1 MMGGLHLINEALK
14 QRKKYIEENI
24 DGIEYISSLIEIKQ
38 TGTIYEALCPWHNEK
53 TPSFK
58 IYPKGYIGSNG
69 SPQDHVSGHC
79 FGCSKHFNDI
89 VGFEYL
95 FYDLNTYEDACKSLE
110 TKFNLSYTEE
120 DELQLLQKQI
130 DSTEPQH
137 NVSMSLQDINFICSI
152 MCRTYLQ
159 GVNDSHPD
167 KLNTEL
173 SFIQGIYK
181 KLDHA
186 LNECNAIEAK
196 KIIKIIENTLQER
209 QNMIRFNT
217 IKNDR
222 NRLSYKKQ

>member
-1 MMGGLHLINEALK
+1 MIDEALK

-24 DGIEYISSLIEIKQ
+24 DGIEYISSLISIKQ
-38 TGTIYEALCPWHNEK
+38 TGNIYEALCPWHHEK

-58 IYPKGYIGSNG
+58 IYPKGYTGSSG

-95 FYDLNTYEDACKSLE
+95 FYDMNTYEDACKSLE
-110 TKFNLSYTEE
+110 TKFNLTYTDE
-120 DELQLLQKQI
+120 DELQLLKKQL
-130 DSTEPQH
+130 DSPEPQH
-137 NVSMSLQDINFICSI
+137 NTSMSLQDINFICSI

-159 GVNDSHPD
+159 DIKEQCPN

-173 SFIQGIYK
+173 SFIQGVYK

-196 KIIKIIENTLQER
+196 KIIKIIEILY
-209 QNMIRFNT
+209 
-217 IKNDR
+217 KNE
-222 NRLSYKKQ
+222 KP